1 MAVVGPNLSHVS
13 VDVRVDIQA
22 ELVVELDVLSGSVVP
37 PNLLSVLSSVLS
49 NDSWD
54 SSSDSVTLM
63 DRDGV
68 GSS

>member
-22 ELVVELDVLSGSVVP
+22 ELVVELDVLSGSVEP

-49 NDSWD
+49 DDSWD

-63 DRDGV
+63 DRDGEV
-68 GSS
+68 SS

>member
-1 MAVVGPNLSHVS
+1 VAVVGPNLSHVS
-13 VDVRVDIQA
+13 VDVRVNIQA